1 MKGKSLPNLRISRLI
16 PLCSL
21 TCAIGFAQGM
31 PLANGPNGPNSN
43 KSPGQPGE
51 RIATMHLRGN
61 PNEVVR
67 QALALYG
74 IDVLF
79 APPMRGD
86 FAAIRFD
93 LGDADLRAAV
103 RALTEMTHLM
113 FLPLGP
119 RMVLAYT
126 DDLEHPELYLRSAT
140 ADIPVANLAGE
151 QSANRLELR
160 GLLSTIFDI
169 TKADVKEY
177 SVLAQ
182 GPPDMVA
189 AAEQLLNH
197 LFRPQA
203 EVLLEVKVYQVERTH
218 DRDVGVKTPSKFLI
232 FNVSS
237 EAEQLID
244 SNSSVVQELI
254 SAGLVS
260 ASNTLGIA
268 ELLIAEGYTSGSVL
282 GSSSLY
288 FGGGKTATGVQFDSA
303 SANASLSETR
313 TQELRNTKLQ
323 ILDGQTGIL
332 KIGERYPIL
341 ISSTSAV
348 TSSGSS
354 SKTGTVPSVQ
364 YEDIGLTL
372 EVKPRV
378 EENDEVV
385 LQMREVIRT
394 LHGASSS
401 DPVFDNIEY
410 SSTIAVPAGSTTV
423 IVGATAST
431 RKIVRQGLIPG
442 TPTDA
447 QKGTDDSQLLVT
459 ITPVIRRYGE
469 SK

>member
-1 MKGKSLPNLRISRLI
+1 LRHLRKTRLV

-21 TCAIGFAQGM
+21 AYALSFAQGT
-31 PLANGPNGPNSN
+31 PQANGLDRPNFNN
-43 KSPGQPGE
+43 SPGQPGD
-51 RIATMHLRGN
+51 RFPTMHLRGN
-61 PNEVVR
+61 RNDVVR
-67 QALALYG
+67 QVLALYG

-79 APPMRGD
+79 APPMQGD
-86 FAAIRFD
+86 SAAIRFD
-93 LGDADLRAAV
+93 LGDADLQAAV

-126 DDLEHPELYLRSAT
+126 VDLEHPERYLRSVT
-140 ADIPVANLAGE
+140 AEIPVANLAGE
-151 QSANRLELR
+151 RPANRSELR

-169 TKADVKEY
+169 TKADVKDY

-197 LFRPQA
+197 LFRPQVQ
-203 EVLLEVKVYQVERTH
+203 VLLDVKVYQFERTH

-237 EAEQLID
+237 EAEQLIAG
-244 SNSSVVQELI
+244 NSSVVQELI
-254 SAGLVS
+254 AAGLVS
-260 ASNTLGIA
+260 ASDTLGIA
-268 ELLIAEGYTSGSVL
+268 ELLIAGGYASGSVL

-313 TQELRNTKLQ
+313 TQEIRSTELQ

-341 ISSTSAV
+341 ISSTSAI

-410 SSTIAVPAGSTTV
+410 NSTIGVPAGSTTV
-423 IVGATAST
+423 IVAATAST